1 MYVSSTLLFTW
12 TVHVFLTLPISL
24 QVVWRKEHR
33 DVPITIGLDKFD
45 QEGQTSIE
53 VNEISDQVRVH
64 VIIRKRWDYLL
75 SQCRIKSCNITCYV
89 WVVGSSEYNM
99 NSTRDK

>member
-1 MYVSSTLLFTW
+1 
-12 TVHVFLTLPISL
+12 LPISL

-64 VIIRKRWDYLL
+64 VIIGKR
-75 SQCRIKSCNITCYV
+75 
-89 WVVGSSEYNM
+89 
-99 NSTRDK
+99 